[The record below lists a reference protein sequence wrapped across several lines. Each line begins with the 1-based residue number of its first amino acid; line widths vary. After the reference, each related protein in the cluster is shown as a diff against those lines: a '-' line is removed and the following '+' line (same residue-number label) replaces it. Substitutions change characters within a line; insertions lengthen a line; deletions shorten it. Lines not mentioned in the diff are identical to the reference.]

1 MANMSHAEAE
11 AEVLSQATEGSS
23 EPKVNDE
30 TAVYELAFHIVPQT
44 PEEGLGA
51 VVEKLRAIIGKA
63 EFIAEQAPEKKNLAY
78 TIIISHTG
86 KREKFDTAYF
96 GWIKFATRR
105 DAIPAIEQGVR
116 AAKEVLRY
124 LLVETVR
131 ENTMEQPRRA
141 VFTSDRLEGRTIEKP
156 VAPVEKASDVSEEE
170 LDKSLENLIV

>member
-1 MANMSHAEAE
+1 MADM
-11 AEVLSQATEGSS
+11 SQAEEAFTQAAEGSS

-30 TAVYELAFHIVPQT
+30 TAVYELAFHIVPQIPT
-44 PEEGLGA
+44 EGLGA
-51 VVEKLRAIIGKA
+51 VVEKLHKLIGNA
-63 EFIAEQAPEKKNLAY
+63 EVIAEQAPEKKNLAY

-105 DAIPAIEQGVR
+105 DAIPSVEVGVR
-116 AAKEVLRY
+116 SMKEVLRY

-141 VFTSDRLEGRTIEKP
+141 VFTSDRLEGQTIEKP
-156 VAPVEKASDVSEEE
+156 VAPAEKVAEVSEEQ
-170 LDKSLENLIV
+170 LDKTLEGLIS